1 MPPRHR
7 PRHPSPPLA
16 YTLVRADNG
25 SQAATDGAAAPASQ
39 PAPAGIPEPPLA
51 DATDTAITDFGD
63 WGAPIAD
70 ATPAVEDAGAVET
83 ARFEPSASPEPSPD
97 APAAAAFAAMISV
110 ASVPAAP
117 VVPPLA
123 PIATRAPLLRPPALV
138 KGDAIGVV
146 APSYAPRPGW
156 LARGVKALE
165 RLGYGVILDSE
176 LGTLRRFQRAEDE
189 RRAENFM
196 GMWLDPR
203 VKAVI
208 GGTGGY
214 GAVRMLPHL
223 EPEIFR
229 LNPKAFVGYSD
240 VTALHLWLMRR
251 AGLRVFHGPTVDDL
265 IPSAR
270 DPTMAS
276 LLAALTS
283 PRPAARMGR
292 DIARTVR
299 PGRAVGRLTGGN
311 LSLVQQSIGTPYEI
325 DTRDAV
331 LFLEETRDPMSVAD
345 ERLVHLRAAGL
356 LRHVRGVVFGQLSLD
371 RSEEDEFEDF
381 LTDLLADLDIPI
393 LTDFPAGHEV
403 PNLTL
408 PLGTEV
414 ELVAEEQ
421 TGWLVYR
428 EDALA

>member
-1 MPPRHR
+1 MAPALQP
-7 PRHPSPPLA
+7 PPL
-16 YTLVRADNG
+16 LL
-25 SQAATDGAAAPASQ
+25 
-39 PAPAGIPEPPLA
+39 PPLVAPLIVPDDAGVPATSSPSLPDAGPTNARVGPADVVPRDLKRQESTADESA
-51 DATDTAITDFGD
+51 DAQGSFAQPTATPSTSAGPVAETSAPTQTSPVLAVVQ
-63 WGAPIAD
+63 GQPPLPIA
-70 ATPAVEDAGAVET
+70 
-83 ARFEPSASPEPSPD
+83 SHS
-97 APAAAAFAAMISV
+97 
-110 ASVPAAP
+110 
-117 VVPPLA
+117 
-123 PIATRAPLLRPPALV
+123 PLLRPPPLV

-165 RLGYGVILDSE
+165 RLGYAVILDSE
-176 LGTLRRFQRAEDE
+176 VGTLRRFQREEDE

-196 GMWLDPR
+196 GIWLNPR
-203 VKAVI
+203 VKVVI

-223 EPEIFR
+223 EPEVFR
-229 LNPKAFVGYSD
+229 LNPKSFVGYSD

-276 LLAALTS
+276 LVAALTT
-283 PRPAARMGR
+283 PRPTARIGR
-292 DIARTVR
+292 GIAHVVR

-325 DTRDAV
+325 DTRGAI

-381 LTDLLADLDIPI
+381 LTDLLADLNIPI

-428 EDALA
+428 EDALSSS